1 MRISESKIDE
11 IRSTADIV
19 DIISGYVQLK
29 KRGKN
34 YIGLCPFH
42 NEKTPSFTVSS
53 EKQIFH
59 CFGCHAGGNV
69 FKFLMD
75 YKSISFVES
84 IQEVAE
90 QIGIPL
96 EFEKEYKP
104 EEQSEQEIL
113 YEINNFAARYFSNN
127 LLKSDEG
134 GTARNYLKNRNIKP
148 EMQKLFGLGYAFP
161 EWEHLLAYAKDN
173 KIDLN
178 KAKQLGLIDT
188 RDNGTYYDKYRGRV
202 IFPIFSTNGR
212 VIAFGGRII
221 TKQENTAKYLN
232 SPESVI
238 YHKRKSLFG
247 LYHSKEEI
255 RKLDKAI
262 LVEGYM
268 DLIALFQHGIKNVV
282 ASSGTALTEEQVKLL
297 SRFTKNII
305 VLFDADAAGQK
316 ASMRSIETLLKED
329 FDVKLVALP
338 EGEDPDSF
346 VNKFGKNEFEEKI
359 KQAKNFLEYQ
369 TAQFEAMGWLED
381 PAKQAEAIRILVRS
395 AALVNDELKRSLLL
409 KSISRKFN
417 MREKI
422 LETEMNKV
430 LDELKRI
437 ENKPE
442 RAPQRN
448 IESMPDAHLNQQ
460 STENK
465 ENLFEKEIILLLL
478 EGNENITG
486 FIFDNIQPDDLS
498 NPFYRKLAAEIYK
511 LYLDDVVSTAEI
523 IEKIEDEE
531 LRNYALKMSIGQV
544 TISKRWDEL
553 SHSGKIDK
561 QFAKHTCDV
570 VKKYKIMK
578 IDEQV
583 EANNIKIK
591 SVTDEKS
598 LMELMKLNNELQTER
613 KAVLSYDE
621 LSAFNL

>member
-11 IRSTADIV
+11 IRSSADIV

-34 YIGLCPFH
+34 YIGVCPFH
-42 NEKTPSFTVSS
+42 TEKTPSFTVSS

-84 IQEVAE
+84 VQEVAE
-90 QIGIPL
+90 QIGITL
-96 EFEKEYKP
+96 EYEKEYKP
-104 EEQSEQEIL
+104 EEQSEQELL

-127 LLKSDEG
+127 LLKSEDG
-134 GTARNYLKNRNIKP
+134 GTARNYFKNRNIKP
-148 EMQKLFGLGYAFP
+148 EIQKTFGLGYAFP
-161 EWEHLLAYAKDN
+161 EWEHFLNYAKEN
-173 KIDLN
+173 KIDLD

-212 VIAFGGRII
+212 VIAFGGRIL

-232 SPESVI
+232 SPESII
-238 YHKRKSLFG
+238 YHKRKSLYG

-268 DLIALFQHGIKNVV
+268 DLIALYQHGIKNVV

-338 EGEDPDSF
+338 EGEDPDSY
-346 VNKFGKNEFEEKI
+346 VNKFGKTEFEERI

-369 TAQFEAMGWLED
+369 TSQFEAMGWLED
-381 PAKQAEAIRILVRS
+381 PAKQADAIRVLVRS

-417 MREKI
+417 LREKL

-430 LDELKRI
+430 FAELQRL

-442 RAPQRN
+442 RVSQKNYENMPEAAGSPQTL
-448 IESMPDAHLNQQ
+448 EK
-460 STENK
+460 K
-465 ENLFEKEIILLLL
+465 ENPFEKEIIMLLL

-486 FIFDNIQPDDLS
+486 YIFDNIQPEDLN
-498 NPFYRKLAAEIYK
+498 NPFYKKLASVIYDF
-511 LYLDDVVSTAEI
+511 YMNDIISTSEI
-523 IEKIEDEE
+523 IEKLEDDE
-531 LRNYALKMSIGQV
+531 LRKFVLKMTMDQES
-544 TISKRWDEL
+544 ISKRWDEYA
-553 SHSGKIDK
+553 HSGKIDK
-561 QFAKHTCDV
+561 QIAKHTADL
-570 VKKYKIMK
+570 VKRYKVMK
-578 IDEQV
+578 IDEQISF
-583 EANNIKIK
+583 NNKKINSNSSDK
-591 SVTDEKS
+591 EIMD
-598 LMELMKLNNELQTER
+598 LMKLNKELQQER
-613 KAVLSYDE
+613 KAVLSHDE
-621 LSAFNL
+621 TI

>member
-1 MRISESKIDE
+1 LRISESKIDE

-161 EWEHLLAYAKDN
+161 EWEHFLAYAKDN

-430 LDELKRI
+430 LDELKRL

-448 IESMPDAHLNQQ
+448 VESMPDAHLNQQ
-460 STENK
+460 SSENK

-583 EANNIKIK
+583 EANNKKIN
-591 SVTDEKS
+591 SVTDEKA